1 MSRTHI
7 TETSDRA
14 PIRIKFRIVMWT
26 CVNLS
31 SIYPEFP
38 FSMLIRTSTGTRRF
52 AKRSSSSVLVQG
64 AFHDPQRTSSA
75 SRWHKTPETDA
86 FPTEFSDTYPFA
98 ALSRHRNLLR
108 SAGRLSR
115 WRRQRRDPPQHAC
128 EEPARQMTLR
138 QQQPVVPGMLYQTPA
153 GFHQPLLQAGQRPT
167 ADPRR
172 QHHPPPQVAQVVGDH
187 AQPQPHLVRA
197 GKVWQLS
204 RVIFAACLPSMES
217 RDLAGLSLRCR
228 RIACRPREILC
239 YDYLLTTPPTHS
251 SDNRSR
257 HPKCSRSRG
266 ARSLA
271 PSGNRAVSL

>member
-98 ALSRHRNLLR
+98 SLSRHRNLLR
-108 SAGRLSR
+108 SAGCLSR
-115 WRRQRRDPPQHAC
+115 WRRQRRDAPQHAAKK
-128 EEPARQMTLR
+128 PPRQMTLR
-138 QQQPVVPGMLYQTPA
+138 QQQPVVARVLDQTSA
-153 GFHQPLLQAGQRPT
+153 GFHQALLQAGQRPSS
-167 ADPRR
+167 DLRR
-172 QHHPPPQVAQVVGDH
+172 QRQSPPQIPEVVGDQ
-187 AQPQPHLVRA
+187 AQPQPHL
-197 GKVWQLS
+197 
-204 RVIFAACLPSMES
+204 I
-217 RDLAGLSLRCR
+217 
-228 RIACRPREILC
+228 
-239 YDYLLTTPPTHS
+239 
-251 SDNRSR
+251 
-257 HPKCSRSRG
+257 G
-266 ARSLA
+266 AET
-271 PSGNRAVSL
+271 V